1 MIKLKGFFDVRV
13 VIGIVLLAVVLGVL
27 NNLRVY
33 EEQRVNAESPIAVT
47 GLPSSVPGTFT
58 TPSGAGLMPHTNIP
72 RE

>member
-33 EEQRVNAESPIAVT
+33 EEQRVNWFGGPVIAAED
-47 GLPSSVPGTFT
+47 
-58 TPSGAGLMPHTNIP
+58 
-72 RE
+72 